1 MDDDFNTPQALGVL
15 FELARALNEERDR
28 AGVDASAR
36 AALAAGVGELR
47 ALGGTLGLFERRREA
62 SGPPPEVER
71 LVAERLA
78 ARARR
83 DFGQS
88 DELRAEIAA
97 RGWAVE
103 DTPAGPRLTR
113 KDG

>member
-1 MDDDFNTPQALGVL
+1 MDDDLNTPQALGAL
-15 FELARALNEERDR
+15 FDLARALYEERER
-28 AGVDASAR
+28 AQADPAAR
-36 AALAAGVGELR
+36 ATLAAGVGELR
-47 ALGGTLGLFERRREA
+47 ELGGVLGLFEHRA
-62 SGPPPEVER
+62 VPSGPPAEVQT
-71 LVAERLA
+71 LVAERVA

-83 DFGQS
+83 DFRRS

-103 DTPAGPRLTR
+103 DTPDGPRVTR